1 LGCDSDGGHE
11 RDHDGLFFDQ
21 QLPPSYPAAPA
32 QVKYHS
38 FGLRANPNLYLSGTV
53 CLSLLDTFGG
63 EGPELWSPA
72 SSSVLQVVVSIQGLV
87 LTAQPYYN
95 EAGYAAEVGTPEG
108 RRNELP
114 YSESTYLVNLRT
126 MLHLVRRPP
135 AGFEA
140 FVVEHFRR
148 RGRHALRACESYLQE
163 ACPVDRH
170 A

>member
-1 LGCDSDGGHE
+1 
-11 RDHDGLFFDQ
+11 
-21 QLPPSYPAAPA
+21 
-32 QVKYHS
+32 
-38 FGLRANPNLYLSGTV
+38 V

-95 EAGYAAEVGTPEG
+95 EAGYAAQVGTPEG

-148 RGRHALRACESYLQE
+148 RGGTPSAPASRTCRKLAPSARLTAT
-163 ACPVDRH
+163 PVPPR
-170 A
+170 